1 MNGMG
6 NEGKAGEK
14 KFALQDARKKMGETD
29 ESIVKE
35 EDGIGPSDAPLF
47 SAPGCVRCVAS
58 ENLHTPANTRPSVC
72 VCVCVSVCV
81 CVCVISLFR
90 TLLHMQKVVKYVIG
104 WLRLVPSSVDRI
116 NRLST
121 QISIVNSRGEG
132 KASIDG

>member
-1 MNGMG
+1 M
-6 NEGKAGEK
+6 
-14 KFALQDARKKMGETD
+14 
-29 ESIVKE
+29 
-35 EDGIGPSDAPLF
+35 
-47 SAPGCVRCVAS
+47 
-58 ENLHTPANTRPSVC
+58 
-72 VCVCVSVCV
+72 

>member
-72 VCVCVSVCV
+72 VCVCECV
-81 CVCVISLFR
+81 CVCDQSFSHSLAHAKSCQVCHW
-90 TLLHMQKVVKYVIG
+90 LAQIG
-104 WLRLVPSSVDRI
+104 
-116 NRLST
+116 
-121 QISIVNSRGEG
+121 SIVSR
-132 KASIDG
+132 SN